1 MKEQHISY
9 SEVSSWLRKEMV
21 AEPSPN
27 RWLKRPGELAGC
39 FMQQELQRQGS
50 PTSEICRAH
59 ASTPYLKVVKY
70 EVGSD
75 RPGVGER

>member
-1 MKEQHISY
+1 M
-9 SEVSSWLRKEMV
+9 
-21 AEPSPN
+21 EPGPN
-27 RWLKRPGELAGC
+27 RWLKRPRELAGC

-75 RPGVGER
+75 RPGVERVKDQVREGLLDVPMSLI